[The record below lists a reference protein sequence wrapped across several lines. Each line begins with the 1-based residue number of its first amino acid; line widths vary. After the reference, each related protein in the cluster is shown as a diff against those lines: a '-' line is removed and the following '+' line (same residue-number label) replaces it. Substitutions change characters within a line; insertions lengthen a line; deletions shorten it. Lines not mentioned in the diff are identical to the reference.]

1 MDRTGWIGFDW
12 IEINWKLCLSPA
24 AASAP
29 AMVAPTAPV
38 IKGRMKCSRTQLSN
52 RHHQC
57 YSGKIIHPL
66 PQSLVP
72 GRNVCSRNSNNW
84 KWSRFPN
91 PHEEAYTKE
100 VLFIWIF
107 PDQKHTSLTFSCESL
122 FTAKCVSLSASS
134 TFSFSFL
141 LTLGSLV
148 GTFLPLVPPLL
159 VQFPTI
165 LVIAALAGKV
175 PLCPPFQL
183 TQDDQL
189 AFYNPPNDS
198 SWSLGPNKH
207 QAAEFKCRSSKNHI
221 KFL

>member
-1 MDRTGWIGFDW
+1 MCVPEIQT
-12 IEINWKLCLSPA
+12 IES
-24 AASAP
+24 
-29 AMVAPTAPV
+29 
-38 IKGRMKCSRTQLSN
+38 GRGSQ
-52 RHHQC
+52 
-57 YSGKIIHPL
+57 IH
-66 PQSLVP
+66 
-72 GRNVCSRNSNNW
+72 
-84 KWSRFPN
+84 
-91 PHEEAYTKE
+91 TKR
-100 VLFIWIF
+100 
-107 PDQKHTSLTFSCESL
+107 LTRRKSSSCEFSETKNTHHLLSL

-165 LVIAALAGKV
+165 LVTAALAGKV